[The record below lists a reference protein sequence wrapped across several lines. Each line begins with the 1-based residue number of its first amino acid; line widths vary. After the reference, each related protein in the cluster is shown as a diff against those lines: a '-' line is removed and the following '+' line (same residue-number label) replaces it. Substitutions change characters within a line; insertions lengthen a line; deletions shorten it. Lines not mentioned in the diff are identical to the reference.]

1 MLRGVLFQNILI
13 ADDGTPRIC
22 DFEMSKNLDTIS
34 VSIAAGGGGFT
45 PGFMC
50 PQVLSGRVKLSSAAD
65 MYAFGVVILN
75 TIHPPGE
82 RLIVLALL
90 GQNFVCA

>member
-1 MLRGVLFQNILI
+1 MFQNILI

-50 PQVLSGRVKLSSAAD
+50 PQVLSGRAKLSSAAD
-65 MYAFGVVILN
+65 MYAFGVVILS